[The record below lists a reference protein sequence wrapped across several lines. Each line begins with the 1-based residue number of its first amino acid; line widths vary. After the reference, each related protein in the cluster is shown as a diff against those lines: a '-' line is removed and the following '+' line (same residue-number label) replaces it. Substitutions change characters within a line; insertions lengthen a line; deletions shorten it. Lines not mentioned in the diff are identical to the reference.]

1 MRRPVTPEY
10 RLVPRSVML
19 GSHKPTVKSS
29 LKGNL
34 LGMIM
39 CWLLALL
46 LAAIGTVIAP
56 TIGAGQATADLPVAL
71 PTAVI
76 DLRTDEGAALVK
88 AQWRYADAKVIEVA
102 NNAPGPDLRPSGPP
116 NRTNDIS
123 PHAGAADFDDSAW
136 EPLAPV
142 QLEARRSNGRLAFN
156 WYRTRLTLP
165 AKVANFDVTGS
176 TVVLELVI
184 DDYAEIWVNG
194 RLPLVLGQTGGQLIK
209 GFNAPNRV
217 ILTESARPG
226 QEIQLAILGMNGP
239 ISNPPAN
246 FIWVRSATLDFYRGD
261 QVGGAQPV
269 QAEVVRLDPEFD
281 RIILQGARLEKL
293 AGGFQFLE
301 GPLWHP
307 DGYLL
312 FSDPNANTI
321 YRWTRDGAVS
331 VFRSKSGYAGFDIGD
346 YHQPGS
352 NGLTLDRNGLLSIN
366 EHGNRRVTRLER
378 TGKITVLADH
388 YDGKRLN
395 SPNDLVYRSDGTLYL
410 TDPPF
415 GLPRTF
421 DDPKKEL
428 PYSGVYMVKDGQ
440 VTLLTRELSGP
451 NGIAFSPDEKYLYVD
466 NWDLKRKVLM
476 RYEVNP
482 DGSIAN
488 GKVFYDFTRDPEPVA
503 LDGIKVDQEG
513 HVYVS
518 APGGVWILSPEGKA
532 LGRIVPPEHDAN
544 FAFGDEDGRT
554 LYLTA
559 STGLYRIRV
568 NIPGIRPALGVQA
581 ASR

>member
-1 MRRPVTPEY
+1 M
-10 RLVPRSVML
+10 
-19 GSHKPTVKSS
+19 G
-29 LKGNL
+29 
-34 LGMIM
+34 
-39 CWLLALL
+39 WLLALL
-46 LAAIGTVIAP
+46 LAAIVTVVAP
-56 TIGAGQATADLPVAL
+56 TIGAGQATVDLPVAL
-71 PTAVI
+71 PAAVI
-76 DLRTDEGAALVK
+76 DLRTEEGAALVQ
-88 AQWRYADAKVIEVA
+88 ARWRYSDAKVVDVA
-102 NNAPGPDLRPSGPP
+102 HRAAGPDLRPSGPP

-123 PHAGAADFDDSAW
+123 PQAGAADFDDSAW
-136 EPLAPV
+136 EILAPAE
-142 QLEARRSNGRLAFN
+142 LEARRSNGRLAFN

-184 DDYAEIWVNG
+184 DDYAEIWVDG

-217 ILTESARPG
+217 ILTQNARPG
-226 QEIQLAILGMNGP
+226 QEIQLAVFGVNGP
-239 ISNPPAN
+239 ISSPPVN
-246 FIWVRSATLDFYRGD
+246 FIWVRSATLDFFRQD
-261 QVGGAQPV
+261 QVGGAEPT
-269 QAEVVRLDPEFD
+269 QAKVVRLDPELD
-281 RIILQGARLEKL
+281 RIIPRGTRLERL
-293 AGGFQFLE
+293 AGGFQFTE
-301 GPLWHP
+301 GPVWHP

-321 YRWTRDGAVS
+321 YRWTPEGSVS
-331 VFRSKSGYAGFDIGD
+331 VFRSKSGYAGFDIGE

-378 TGKITVLADH
+378 TGKITVLADR
-388 YDGKRLN
+388 YEGKRLN
-395 SPNDLVYRSDGTLYL
+395 SPNDLVYRSDGTLYF

-415 GLPRTF
+415 GLPKAF

-428 PYSGVYMVKDGQ
+428 PFSGVYMVKDGQ
-440 VTLLTRELSGP
+440 VVLLTRELSGP

-476 RYEVNP
+476 RYEVIP
-482 DGSIAN
+482 DGSITN

-544 FAFGDEDGRT
+544 FAFGDADGKT

-568 NIPGIRPALGVQA
+568 NVPGVRAPVGVQA
-581 ASR
+581 AVK